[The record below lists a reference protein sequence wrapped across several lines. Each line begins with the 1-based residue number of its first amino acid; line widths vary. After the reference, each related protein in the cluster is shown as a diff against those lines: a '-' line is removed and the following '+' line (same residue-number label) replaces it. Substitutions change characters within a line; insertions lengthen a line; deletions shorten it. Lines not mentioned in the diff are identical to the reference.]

1 MLLLMAS
8 NTIIC
13 FSSLSVVGFKSEVN
27 SIKSQCKCREREEN
41 KSIQNQNLLTV
52 FHFVHVWGCRIE
64 SPHHSQHMGTVSVN
78 SDIFLD
84 CDLKLLLKLV
94 WISASVN
101 KNYIY
106 SSFISRI
113 LWNWI
118 YPYFTYFILFS
129 IILSSSVSAFKFK

>member
-1 MLLLMAS
+1 MFEDVELNHL
-8 NTIIC
+8 II
-13 FSSLSVVGFKSEVN
+13 LS
-27 SIKSQCKCREREEN
+27 
-41 KSIQNQNLLTV
+41 
-52 FHFVHVWGCRIE
+52 
-64 SPHHSQHMGTVSVN
+64 TVSVN

-101 KNYIY
+101 KNYIN

-118 YPYFTYFILFS
+118 YPYFTYLILR
-129 IILSSSVSAFKFK
+129 